1 MKRIAYQLGTLL
13 FSLKL
18 LFVDDCVLKRNDQ
31 LRLFW
36 GFIHLRLIIFGL
48 QGRRRQKT
56 RNELVAKLEYPFLQ
70 LCQSC

>member
-48 QGRRRQKT
+48 QGRRQKT

-70 LCQSC
+70 LCQS